1 MIDDDDVSAVD
12 RIKSLRF
19 TDAPATVL
27 RLLVADVILEVEV
40 ELNDLLLLLLLASLD
55 AVCDE
60 SLSVAAAGEAV
71 VTVGGCEPAA
81 CDMLDSLLI
90 F

>member
-27 RLLVADVILEVEV
+27 RLLVADVILEVDV

-55 AVCDE
+55 ADCDE
-60 SLSVAAAGEAV
+60 SLSVAAEVVV
-71 VTVGGCEPAA
+71 VTVGGCEAAA